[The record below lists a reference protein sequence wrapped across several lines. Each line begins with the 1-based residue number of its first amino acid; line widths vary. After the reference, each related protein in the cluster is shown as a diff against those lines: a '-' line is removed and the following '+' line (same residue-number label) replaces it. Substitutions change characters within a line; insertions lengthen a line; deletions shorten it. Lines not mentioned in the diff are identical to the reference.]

1 MNALREQLRESSR
14 AMREVYRNRA
24 LRRLQLAW
32 AGSIIATAFQP
43 AQAALLPAL
52 ARTPEELTA
61 ANVSSS
67 TLESLGFCVGPALGG
82 VLLAVSST
90 WVVFVVTALTFLWSA
105 LMLSGLLRYDEA
117 PLTHEHRSLLHEAGG
132 GFRAIAGDHRLK
144 LVIGLFSA
152 QSLVNGALNVLIAVT
167 ALQLLHIGSPGVG
180 YLNAAVGIGG
190 LLCAV
195 LSLMLVGP
203 GRRPRRCSRAS
214 SASCTASSLP

>member
-1 MNALREQLRESSR
+1 DLLRAAGL
-14 AMREVYRNRA
+14 AGMAACVLTDAPAAAVY
-24 LRRLQLAW
+24 LLA
-32 AGSIIATAFQP
+32 AVVGIISTAFQP

-117 PLTHEHRSLLHEAGG
+117 PLTHEHRSLLHEGSAGLRG
-132 GFRAIAGDHRLK
+132 PSGSRSQARAGR
-144 LVIGLFSA
+144 SSS
-152 QSLVNGALNVLIAVT
+152 SLRI
-167 ALQLLHIGSPGVG
+167 P
-180 YLNAAVGIGG
+180 
-190 LLCAV
+190 
-195 LSLMLVGP
+195 
-203 GRRPRRCSRAS
+203 RPRSRS
-214 SASCTASSLP
+214 SRSP